1 VNILCRENDFEE
13 GNHFYRFLE
22 HEPFISKCFNF
33 RGATNDS
40 EPKSAAAVCDRLT
53 KIMYAILES
62 YASEDRRHVDYVSI
76 SKSEEF
82 RRYGLVNLIIICLY
96 LVFYLG
102 AFCVCK
108 LQTFCGFIYS
118 TCKT

>member
-1 VNILCRENDFEE
+1 NAQAVEVGKQLCKKHFIHPVFGENDFEE

-40 EPKSAAAVCDRLT
+40 EPKSAAAICDRLT

-62 YASEDRRHVDYVSI
+62 YASEDRRHVDYVAI

-82 RRYGLVNLIIICLY
+82 RSTGTSQCLTRH
-96 LVFYLG
+96 
-102 AFCVCK
+102 
-108 LQTFCGFIYS
+108 QHM
-118 TCKT
+118 